1 MTDTEALDV
10 LDRIASGKDIYTFVC
25 SKGND
30 VVKAAQIGADA
41 VRQKIALDRI
51 LKCWEVNN
59 DNTRT

>member
-1 MTDTEALDV
+1 MTDTESLDV
-10 LDRIASGKDIYTFVC
+10 LDRIASGKDIYTYVC

-41 VRQKIALDRI
+41 IRQRMALDDL

-59 DNTRT
+59 DKTRT